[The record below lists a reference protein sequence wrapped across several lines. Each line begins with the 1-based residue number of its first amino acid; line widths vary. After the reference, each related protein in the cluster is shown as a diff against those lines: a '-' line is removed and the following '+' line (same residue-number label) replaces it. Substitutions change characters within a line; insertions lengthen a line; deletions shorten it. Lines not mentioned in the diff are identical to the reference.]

1 MSAQMDAW
9 LARVRLGWFQ
19 CPLPTALPQ
28 VRSTPL
34 AAIRAGRPQAWR
46 PLFES
51 EVLSFPGFVEFD
63 DVSNVVTTFSAVSG

>member
-1 MSAQMDAW
+1 MSGIFQEFT
-9 LARVRLGWFQ
+9 LAA
-19 CPLPTALPQ
+19 TAPHPAQ

-51 EVLSFPGFVEFD
+51 EVLSFPGYVEFD
-63 DVSNVVTTFSAVSG
+63 DVSIVAVTYSAHAG